1 MAQWLPVDLQVHAF
15 AEHDAGVPM
24 AKIFDTERR
33 QASPTKRT
41 LKVVEHGAGVDGSS
55 VSLGKD
61 EVVTLIEQTERVSSR
76 RLADAMIL
84 GHLDHAGIERDG
96 AS

>member
-1 MAQWLPVDLQVHAF
+1 
-15 AEHDAGVPM
+15 M

-33 QASPTKRT
+33 QASPTERT
-41 LKVVEHGAGVDGSS
+41 LKVVEHDAGLDGSS
-55 VSLGKD
+55 VGLGKD
-61 EVVTLIEQTERVSSR
+61 EVVTLIEQTERVASR

-96 AS
+96 ASWAAQRLAPGP